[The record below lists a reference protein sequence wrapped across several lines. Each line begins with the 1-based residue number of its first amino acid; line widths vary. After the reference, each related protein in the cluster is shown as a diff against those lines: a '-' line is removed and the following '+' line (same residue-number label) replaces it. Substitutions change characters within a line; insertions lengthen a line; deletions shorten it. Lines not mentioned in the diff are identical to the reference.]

1 MTRRNG
7 RNRAVGVGAGLGL
20 MLAAVAVPAVAA
32 APVIDNER
40 VTVWD
45 VTLANGDSAPPT
57 SRDLDTVIMFLEGG
71 TIRTVVKGKTTTATH
86 AFGDAVFVP
95 AGSDAVDTLISAGHA
110 HEVVIALKP
119 HAVPSA
125 VPNTSGFPLA
135 FPRPGVV
142 KVLENARVVVWHYAW
157 TPGVA
162 TPMHF
167 HDKEVVVA
175 YRQNGALTS
184 ITPDGERVVNAY
196 KSGEIRFNAANRIHQ
211 ELLVGPPQSAV
222 MMELK

>member
-1 MTRRNG
+1 MRTL
-7 RNRAVGVGAGLGL
+7 AGWLGL
-20 MLAAVAVPAVAA
+20 TMLAAA
-32 APVIDNER
+32 APAMAASVIDNER

-45 VTLANGDSAPPT
+45 VPLAKGEAAPATPH
-57 SRDLDTVIMFLEGG
+57 DLDTVIMFLDGG
-71 TIRTVVKGKTTTATH
+71 RIRTVTADGKTRTVTRK
-86 AFGDAVFVP
+86 FGDAVFVP
-95 AGSDAVDTLISAGHA
+95 KGADAVDTLVSGGPA

-125 VPNTSGFPLA
+125 IANTSGLPLA

-142 KVLENARVVVWHYAW
+142 KALENDRVVVWHYAW
-157 TPGVA
+157 KPGVP

-175 YRQNGALTS
+175 YHQDGPLTS
-184 ITPDGERVVNAY
+184 ITPDGKRVVNSY
-196 KSGEIRFNAANRIHQ
+196 KKGQIVFNKANRIHQ

-222 MMELK
+222 MMEMK

>member
-1 MTRRNG
+1 MRTLTG
-7 RNRAVGVGAGLGL
+7 WLGL
-20 MLAAVAVPAVAA
+20 TLLGLSGPAMAA

-45 VTLANGDSAPPT
+45 VMLAKGEAAPPT
-57 SRDLDTVIMFLEGG
+57 SHDLDTVIMFLEGG
-71 TIRTVVKGKTTTATH
+71 RVRTVSGGKTRTVTH
-86 AFGDAVFVP
+86 KFGDAVFVP
-95 AGSDAVDTLISAGHA
+95 AGSEAVDTLVSGGPA

-119 HAVPSA
+119 HAIPSA
-125 VPNTSGFPLA
+125 VPNTSGLPPA

-142 KVLENARVVVWHYAW
+142 KALDNDRVVVWHYAW
-157 TPGVA
+157 KPGVP

-167 HDKEVVVA
+167 HDQEVVVA
-175 YRQNGALTS
+175 YHQDGPLTS
-184 ITPDGERVVNAY
+184 ITPYGKRVVNAY
-196 KSGEIRFNAANRIHQ
+196 KKGQIVFNKADRIHQ